1 MAKDVENT
9 ENRQEIK
16 CHLQSY
22 RLKKKKITFYIL
34 VFFSFQTFFNVNI
47 NMFSKTEII
56 PTFTKHPTCTRYYSR
71 HFGCII
77 SDSYNNPAKR
87 EFVFNIVLI

>member
-9 ENRQEIK
+9 ENRQEVK

-22 RLKKKKITFYIL
+22 RLKKKKNHFLYFVI
-34 VFFSFQTFFNVNI
+34 FFLNVNI

-56 PTFTKHPTCTRYYSR
+56 PTFTKRPTCTRYYSR